1 VFRRR
6 RPLSLLCL
14 AVAACETPPPPPPPP
29 AAPPLAFDFAGCA
42 QVLAGPVCVLTP
54 GESRVRLRAVD
65 SAACALVAEG
75 RMPASAAAGSPL
87 VLDVEPETVAAGALS
102 LRCGEHRGSLA
113 LATGAPPPVVF
124 SEIRGRPA
132 SFALAVLA
140 EALPKADPG
149 EASRLWFERA
159 RAENRSGRVAEA
171 RASLGRSV
179 ELAAAS
185 GQLDVAVRARLLRA
199 FLAITT
205 RDFPAADADIEAA
218 RTSAGPWAEG
228 RLLAAFHAAVL
239 ARESG
244 AYREADEAL
253 EDADALAR
261 IFLPSFRDA
270 VANERAALGQAL
282 GRPEE
287 VIAGLSAAL
296 GPERTDCAAVPM
308 LGNLAWA
315 QLRLREV
322 SPAAAPDPEPT
333 LLRLRALEEP
343 CQQPPTYRQ
352 ATRLNL
358 AFAALLSGRLDAAS
372 TALTEAAA
380 LPEDLES
387 ARWRLDL
394 VGRLALSRG
403 RHIEARAAYARLL
416 ALGQAAGEPE
426 VIWRAHDGLARVARD
441 ARRPDAA
448 IEAWRA
454 AEAVLDTAVARVPV
468 DAGRQRFLGT
478 FESSARA
485 LVDALVARGALDEAA
500 KVARWA
506 RRRALA
512 AAALQARLARSN
524 GPAFEAFRTALEAW
538 RARRR
543 ALEESAAADWRLTA
557 TELDLARGRRARD
570 LAALERDLSALLDRL
585 SGPVGAPVELP
596 PPPGGAAEVTW
607 FPGETGFYA
616 FVRRADA
623 PGTQVFRLGPAPA
636 TGGAPWALA
645 PVAAALDGVS
655 RLRVLAHGPVRAL
668 DLHAASVGPGN
679 EPAVARWTFEYPLDL
694 SPAAADAPSAPLRV
708 GLVADPRGDLAAAAR
723 EAGLVEARLRARGI
737 ELADALRGEQAT
749 GSALRRLLSSVDVLH
764 YAGHGVFSGRDGFEG
779 ALRLAG
785 EDRLTVGDVLLLP
798 RVPGRLVLS
807 ACEAARTA
815 AGPGEGAEGLGI
827 AQAFVLAGAGQVV
840 AATRPVRDAAA
851 ARLMDVLHGGAAGP
865 EFDLV
870 RALAEAQ
877 RAAAQGGADDD
888 WAAFRVVVP

>member
-1 VFRRR
+1 
-6 RPLSLLCL
+6 
-14 AVAACETPPPPPPPP
+14 
-29 AAPPLAFDFAGCA
+29 
-42 QVLAGPVCVLTP
+42 
-54 GESRVRLRAVD
+54 
-65 SAACALVAEG
+65 
-75 RMPASAAAGSPL
+75 
-87 VLDVEPETVAAGALS
+87 
-102 LRCGEHRGSLA
+102 
-113 LATGAPPPVVF
+113 
-124 SEIRGRPA
+124 
-132 SFALAVLA
+132 
-140 EALPKADPG
+140 
-149 EASRLWFERA
+149 
-159 RAENRSGRVAEA
+159 
-171 RASLGRSV
+171 
-179 ELAAAS
+179 
-185 GQLDVAVRARLLRA
+185 
-199 FLAITT
+199 
-205 RDFPAADADIEAA
+205 
-218 RTSAGPWAEG
+218 
-228 RLLAAFHAAVL
+228 
-239 ARESG
+239 
-244 AYREADEAL
+244 
-253 EDADALAR
+253 
-261 IFLPSFRDA
+261 
-270 VANERAALGQAL
+270 
-282 GRPEE
+282 
-287 VIAGLSAAL
+287 
-296 GPERTDCAAVPM
+296 
-308 LGNLAWA
+308 
-315 QLRLREV
+315 
-322 SPAAAPDPEPT
+322 
-333 LLRLRALEEP
+333 
-343 CQQPPTYRQ
+343 
-352 ATRLNL
+352 
-358 AFAALLSGRLDAAS
+358 
-372 TALTEAAA
+372 
-380 LPEDLES
+380 
-387 ARWRLDL
+387 
-394 VGRLALSRG
+394 
-403 RHIEARAAYARLL
+403 
-416 ALGQAAGEPE
+416 
-426 VIWRAHDGLARVARD
+426 
-441 ARRPDAA
+441 
-448 IEAWRA
+448 
-454 AEAVLDTAVARVPV
+454 
-468 DAGRQRFLGT
+468 
-478 FESSARA
+478 
-485 LVDALVARGALDEAA
+485 
-500 KVARWA
+500 
-506 RRRALA
+506 
-512 AAALQARLARSN
+512 
-524 GPAFEAFRTALEAW
+524 
-538 RARRR
+538 
-543 ALEESAAADWRLTA
+543 
-557 TELDLARGRRARD
+557 
-570 LAALERDLSALLDRL
+570 
-585 SGPVGAPVELP
+585 VGAPVELP